1 MPVAIPLA
9 AAAVAGGTS
18 LAVSAT
24 AATAIGVATAAGSAA
39 MAIQT
44 ANTQRRASNMQ
55 ADAVQQAAAYN
66 AQVDIAQARQVA
78 MDANANIQRERLDNN
93 AYLSKQTASYAA
105 SGVLSDTGSPLA
117 VQATTAGR
125 MEQDIQQYWAST
137 QQKEALLYAE
147 AKQGVYEAGQQA
159 EIYHLQGAVAV
170 MNGIGRVIGSIGQ
183 GVGSYQKYG

>member
-1 MPVAIPLA
+1 MPVVIPLA
-9 AAAVAGGTS
+9 AAAAAGGGAAA
-18 LAVSAT
+18 LGAT
-24 AATAIGVATAAGSAA
+24 AATAIAVGAAAGTAAV
-39 MAIQT
+39 AIQT
-44 ANTQRRASNMQ
+44 SQQERKASNMQ

-78 MDANANIQRERLDNN
+78 MDANANIQRERLDNK

-105 SGVLSDTGSPLA
+105 SGILSDTGSPLA

-137 QQKEALLYAE
+137 QQKEALLYAA

-159 EIYHLQGAVAV
+159 EIYHLQGAIAV
-170 MNGIGRVIGSIGQ
+170 MNGIGRVIGSVGQ
-183 GVGSYQKYG
+183 AAGAYQRYG